1 MGRAHVYRGAGRR
14 QREQQLVSWFF
25 GDGSVSIWDAG
36 RIYTHAWLFAVVLLL
51 LFLVPKNRT
60 TSALRCRRVV
70 TDKFMLFF
78 FSLSLSLFLLFFF
91 LYFHYVSLHLVIF
104 VCLGYM
110 RGRVGA
116 DG

>member
-1 MGRAHVYRGAGRR
+1 MAYIRLAVCNELNMMGRAHVYRGAGRR

-78 FSLSLSLFLLFFF
+78 FLSLSLSFPPVFFYIFIMFL
-91 LYFHYVSLHLVIF
+91 STW
-104 VCLGYM
+104 
-110 RGRVGA
+110 
-116 DG
+116 